1 MSTDAEKMRRL
12 MEGVS
17 QPEKLKI
24 LQSEPLSL
32 IKEMECFKKT
42 VSEDSESVRISYDQ
56 EMVNLETMLKKA
68 NTIKERI
75 RGLIHELSR
84 NGEATPDDL
93 EFMEFQMSSMIK
105 NKIQDLL
112 K

>member
-1 MSTDAEKMRRL
+1 MTTDAEKMRKL

-17 QPEKLKI
+17 HPEKLKI

-32 IKEMECFKKT
+32 IKEMESFKKT
-42 VSEDSESVRISYDQ
+42 VSEDVESVKISYDQ
-56 EMVNLETMLKKA
+56 EMVVLETYLNKA
-68 NTIKERI
+68 LATKTKIL
-75 RGLIHELSR
+75 GLIDELSR

-93 EFMEFQMSSMIK
+93 EFMRFQMESTIK
-105 NKIQDLL
+105 NKINELI